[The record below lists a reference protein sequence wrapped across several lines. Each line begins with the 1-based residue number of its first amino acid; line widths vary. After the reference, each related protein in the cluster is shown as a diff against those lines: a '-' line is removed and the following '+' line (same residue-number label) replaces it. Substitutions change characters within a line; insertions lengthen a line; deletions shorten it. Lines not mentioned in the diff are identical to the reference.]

1 MTVNVYHKH
10 SVVKDKAPDAR
21 QIELGEIGVN
31 ANQESPALYI
41 KDSADE
47 VRKVGGDITAIEEEL
62 KRLDFVLHQIQDV
75 IDVIDN
81 IDGEGVAKLIKALAA
96 LEAQVLLLAEHNVD
110 QDKTLSALSEADI
123 LLGER
128 IDNLTEHVNVQ
139 IEAALKAIAALEAQ
153 VLLSAK
159 HNAAQ
164 DQHLNKL
171 DKVVSVHEADINAL
185 VKRIEALEQA
195 VSLNVDA
202 LEDRIKVLETLNVKA
217 GIGIKVEIKDSKKP
231 YEFLVKIDKD
241 YLDERIEK
249 AVTEAL
255 KPYALK
261 DFSENTPELDD
272 A

>member
-10 SVVKDKAPDAR
+10 SVVKEKAPDAK
-21 QIELGEIGVN
+21 QIELGEIGIN
-31 ANQESPALYI
+31 ANQDSPALYI

-47 VRKVGGDITAIEEEL
+47 VRKVGGDIVAIEEEL
-62 KRLDFVLHQIQDV
+62 KRLDFVLQQLQDV
-75 IDVIDN
+75 IDVLDN

-96 LEAQVLLLAEHNVD
+96 LEAQCLLLAQQNAD
-110 QDKTLSALSEADI
+110 QDKTLTALAETDI

-128 IDNLTEHVNVQ
+128 IDSLTEHVNVQ
-139 IEAALKAIAALEAQ
+139 IEVTLKAIAALEAQ
-153 VLLSAK
+153 CLLLAK

-171 DKVVSVHEADINAL
+171 DKIVSVHEADIDAL

-202 LEDRIKVLETLNVKA
+202 LEDRVKVLETLNIKA
-217 GIGIKVEIKDSKKP
+217 GIGIKVEVKDAKKP